1 MQNMK
6 REKASTYC
14 CLNKVLCQLSGRGGG
29 GKEGGGSIG
38 KQWENSVEVTLFK
51 FMESQLKKTPF
62 KVCVQISTVEN

>member
-1 MQNMK
+1 M
-6 REKASTYC
+6 SIVGT
-14 CLNKVLCQLSGRGGG
+14 GW
-29 GKEGGGSIG
+29 KEGGSIG